1 MWASWRKVTGLGTLG
16 SRHLGKVQWVVCVS
30 YGFPPREHKRHFAWS
45 STPAGKDLTND
56 FTARPEDLEVK
67 KSRMGRS
74 IKVKPILPG
83 HPWLGVLS
91 CLHSPQSPGPHSSLK
106 GPFFP

>member
-1 MWASWRKVTGLGTLG
+1 MLG

-30 YGFPPREHKRHFAWS
+30 YGFPPREHFAWS

-67 KSRMGRS
+67 KSRVGRS
-74 IKVKPILPG
+74 IKPILPG
-83 HPWLGVLS
+83 IQEPLCATLG
-91 CLHSPQSPGPHSSLK
+91 
-106 GPFFP
+106 